1 MVDVFWWSKCVVG
14 IFSLIFFEMFYRIL
28 VPHNALNYNFP
39 CLRSGKCTPLYMNI
53 VSESDSKL
61 VYSKL
66 SIAMLYLGWYSH
78 VPFLWNGNFTGDC
91 QPVFAAFLVCWG
103 TVQEMKHLEDYEN
116 VNLWYNYDTMK
127 KWNKFT
133 THYYFVPWSWC
144 PWATEFH
151 AESNANHLEQNLHDN
166 LWKLS
171 TSAMINN
178 TNVIMTTLDGYHWQI
193 IMRNNISIIYGTDDL
208 AP

>member
-1 MVDVFWWSKCVVG
+1 MVDVFWWSKCIVG
-14 IFSLIFFEMFYRIL
+14 IFSLTFFEMFYRIS

-66 SIAMLYLGWYSH
+66 SISMLYLGWYSH
-78 VPFLWNGNFTGDC
+78 KPFLWNGNFTGDC

-116 VNLWYNYDTMK
+116 VNLWQITIQWKNGINLPHTTILFLDPAVLEQLNSMPRAMQII
-127 KWNKFT
+127 WNKFT
-133 THYYFVPWSWC
+133 W
-144 PWATEFH
+144 
-151 AESNANHLEQNLHDN
+151 
-166 LWKLS
+166 
-171 TSAMINN
+171 
-178 TNVIMTTLDGYHWQI
+178 
-193 IMRNNISIIYGTDDL
+193 
-208 AP
+208 